1 MEDVHSY
8 KWCNVRSA
16 FDENRR
22 NLATALHQVS
32 ANHSVFGGPECSF
45 WKVLLWN
52 EMFGH
57 FFGAVS
63 DVSGESLE
71 S

>member
-1 MEDVHSY
+1 MEDVHLY

-16 FDENRR
+16 FEQNRR

-32 ANHSVFGGPECSF
+32 ANQSVFRGPEESSSGPGMNF
-45 WKVLLWN
+45 LDI
-52 EMFGH
+52 

-63 DVSGESLE
+63 DVCGVSLE